1 MAFKPRM
8 VFSDWTTIEA
18 RSSFLPSLT
27 ASRSKAVTLL
37 SSKNVFCSLEVV
49 ADTDDDDDAMMRRA
63 KWSETDIQMSDT
75 RSLNYQSSSQPQF
88 LTKLV

>member
-49 ADTDDDDDAMMRRA
+49 ADTDDDDEAMMRRA

-75 RSLNYQSSSQPQF
+75 RSLMPKYSRLSQSHFEQS
-88 LTKLV
+88 